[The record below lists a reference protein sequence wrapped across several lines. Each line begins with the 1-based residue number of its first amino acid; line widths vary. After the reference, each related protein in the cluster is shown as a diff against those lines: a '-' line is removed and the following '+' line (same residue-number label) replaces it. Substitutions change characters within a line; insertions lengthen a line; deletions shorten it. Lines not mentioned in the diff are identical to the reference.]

1 MRKIMATA
9 SSAIIML
16 LLGLIYAWSIFVAPL
31 EKEFGWTRDQTSLT
45 FTICMSFFC
54 IGGLVAARIRKKI
67 NVSILLIINA
77 IVILIGFLLTSR
89 LTSLWQLYVF
99 YGVFC
104 GLSVGSAYN
113 CILSIVPMY
122 YPKRIGIINGS
133 MLFCFGMGGLV
144 LGTVAKKLINIIEWR
159 ETFVYLGITFIVVF
173 LALAFFVRT
182 PKNLNAIWSD
192 KKIDS
197 EVRDRSP
204 KEMIRHPYFWIFNIW
219 QIFVSS
225 LGLALI
231 GHSATLATEFNV
243 PGGMIALAV
252 GLVSASN
259 GLGKFAFSTLY
270 DIKGRTF
277 SLTLSSVLG
286 LLGVISLIL
295 CFNTGLLP
303 FLVIGYIC
311 IGLSYGAAPGSN
323 ATFTRKQFGNT
334 YFSTNFAISSFSLL
348 VAAFLGTYLIG
359 MVRAASSN
367 YLSSLM
373 IMGVFTVLAIIFV
386 QFMRKEKA

>member
-9 SSAIIML
+9 GSAIIML
-16 LLGLIYAWSIFVAPL
+16 MLGLIYAWSIFVAPL

-54 IGGLVAARIRKKI
+54 IGGLIASRIRKKV
-67 NVSILLIINA
+67 NASILLIINA
-77 IVILIGFLLTSR
+77 LVILAGFMLTSK
-89 LTSLWQLYVF
+89 LTSLWQLYIF

-104 GLSVGSAYN
+104 GVSVGSAYN
-113 CILSIVPMY
+113 SILSIVPMY
-122 YPKRIGIINGS
+122 YPKRIGVINGL
-133 MLFCFGMGGLV
+133 MLLCFGMGGLV
-144 LGTVAKKLINIIEWR
+144 LGTIAKKMMSLIEWR
-159 ETFVYLGITFIVVF
+159 ETFVYLGIIFIVVF
-173 LALAFFVRT
+173 LALAFFIRM
-182 PKNLNAIWSD
+182 PKNLNTIWNDTKADIESKD
-192 KKIDS
+192 K
-197 EVRDRSP
+197 SP
-204 KEMIRHPYFWIFNIW
+204 REMVVHPYFWIFNIW

-231 GHSATLATEFNV
+231 GHSATIASEFNV
-243 PGGMIALAV
+243 PAGMIALAV

-277 SLTLSSVLG
+277 TLTVSSVLG
-286 LLGVISLIL
+286 LLGILFLIL
-295 CFNTGLLP
+295 CFKTGLTP
-303 FLVIGYIC
+303 FLLIGYVC
-311 IGLSYGAAPGSN
+311 VGLSYGAAPGSN

-359 MVRAASSN
+359 IVRAASEN
-367 YLSSLM
+367 YLSSLI
-373 IMGVFTVLAIIFV
+373 IMGIFTVLATIFV
-386 QFMRKEKA
+386 QFMRKERA